1 MNNND
6 FNFPP
11 SISSQQSETNPM
23 QINMAAMPNVNVS
36 DNINFGHMPPP
47 PQALG
52 ASHGASTQSSSSI
65 ISSTPSTSSD
75 HSNGNNG
82 GNDSSSTSSSNASSN
97 KRGISRCNDIPIQG
111 LTQTT
116 MTKSPPTKKRKKNG
130 TTHSKLIEEFA
141 QRSHIRNSVNLSSY
155 HGKKQNIKTLCPYHD
170 MLPVINVMEKEVFN
184 NHKDVKYIS
193 YELYQYKY
201 II

>member
-11 SISSQQSETNPM
+11 SISQQSEPVNMNNTNPM
-23 QINMAAMPNVNVS
+23 QINMANMPNVNVS
-36 DNINFGHMPPP
+36 DVNVSNMNFP
-47 PQALG
+47 PQPLG
-52 ASHGASTQSSSSI
+52 AVNGTAMQSSSSI

-75 HSNGNNG
+75 HSNN
-82 GNDSSSTSSSNASSN
+82 NDSSSTSSSNASN

-111 LTQTT
+111 ITT
-116 MTKSPPTKKRKKNG
+116 TAKSPPTKKRKKNG

-184 NHKDVKYIS
+184 NHKV
-193 YELYQYKY
+193 L
-201 II
+201 